1 MLPSLWPDM
10 WGSRVRSCMFVPL
23 LLFLPVMVDAWTNEQ
38 WAATIN
44 KAGLQRTLSQQ
55 MTKEFLL
62 ISRGT
67 KVSEFRAKLV
77 QGMSNFNTTLHALMV
92 GDLSQDI
99 LPAPDHRVV
108 AALQDVELIWVP
120 MEKLLRE
127 NMDTVRRADGS
138 YDMVVLEELNSLNV
152 PLLDTSDAVV
162 KALVDSAQVSG
173 ASTNG
178 LVQDIA
184 GRQRTLIQR
193 LAKGILFLSQGV
205 AMTFN
210 MKAYSNTKILF
221 ETSHDGII
229 QGVPFAGLPVLTSLC
244 TIHQMREVS
253 FYYEQLRPLLT
264 GITNADTPS
273 TSQKAADAV
282 AEEVVDLVDPL
293 FSAMVEAVKLFG
305 HEGSC
310 NPAAQM
316 TDSEWHAFFMTL
328 ANQRVLTKRTMQYFT
343 QVGLKVDVK
352 SSQVEITVR
361 LSQASGNLRDLI
373 EGNKIKGI
381 PAPPSQA
388 IVDALLSVDATWN
401 TFESELEAAVH
412 LESVSEIIMARVD
425 LLGERI
431 LHTLES
437 VMHMGLDMVT
447 NTTIPAY
454 VIDTSF
460 EQVLLASEMMQ
471 SAVLLNFGQD
481 VTSNWDSLNAS
492 RASYTSHMWKLLE
505 GEPGKS
511 DRVTWFAIGGTSVLW
526 PRVSDVP

>member
-1 MLPSLWPDM
+1 
-10 WGSRVRSCMFVPL
+10 MFVPL

-67 KVSEFRAKLV
+67 KESEFRAKLV

-193 LAKGILFLSQGV
+193 LAKGILFLSQG
-205 AMTFN
+205 
-210 MKAYSNTKILF
+210 
-221 ETSHDGII
+221 
-229 QGVPFAGLPVLTSLC
+229 QG
-244 TIHQMREVS
+244 
-253 FYYEQLRPLLT
+253 LRL
-264 GITNADTPS
+264 
-273 TSQKAADAV
+273 
-282 AEEVVDLVDPL
+282 
-293 FSAMVEAVKLFG
+293 
-305 HEGSC
+305 
-310 NPAAQM
+310 
-316 TDSEWHAFFMTL
+316 
-328 ANQRVLTKRTMQYFT
+328 
-343 QVGLKVDVK
+343 
-352 SSQVEITVR
+352 
-361 LSQASGNLRDLI
+361 
-373 EGNKIKGI
+373 
-381 PAPPSQA
+381 
-388 IVDALLSVDATWN
+388 
-401 TFESELEAAVH
+401 
-412 LESVSEIIMARVD
+412 
-425 LLGERI
+425 
-431 LHTLES
+431 
-437 VMHMGLDMVT
+437 
-447 NTTIPAY
+447 
-454 VIDTSF
+454 
-460 EQVLLASEMMQ
+460 
-471 SAVLLNFGQD
+471 
-481 VTSNWDSLNAS
+481 
-492 RASYTSHMWKLLE
+492 
-505 GEPGKS
+505 
-511 DRVTWFAIGGTSVLW
+511 
-526 PRVSDVP
+526 